1 MAAITQNLKG
11 GAQAPPE
18 PQKPMS
24 IASLL
29 LRIGALVIID
39 AITIWLVYQMLD
51 DGNWTLALM
60 LGLVTLWVNVVFLS
74 GRFYPLRWVA
84 PGLALM
90 AMMVVYPILFTVF
103 VSFTNYGTGH
113 LVTQQIAI
121 EQLEAQVYL
130 PPDATVYRWTAF
142 QHPTTGEYMLWMT
155 DPATGEHFTVIPG
168 GEPVVRDM
176 AEPPQSLDGFNVV
189 PQNQLFVRL
198 GELSALTF
206 GIPPDDAWQVSQQ
219 RLGEAA
225 QFRQRYLFDPAQDAM
240 IDQQDGTVFRNVGGV
255 FTADDGRTLS
265 PGFAV
270 VTGVNNYQRL
280 FGDPALRATFLQ
292 VFLWT
297 IIFAASSVF
306 LTFTLGMFLA
316 IVFDV
321 PEMPLRAPLRSLLL
335 IPYTIPA
342 FVAIPVWVGLLNPQF
357 GVISGFIAFFTGG
370 WVPPWF
376 SDPFWSKVGILLIQM
391 WLGFPYMFVVVTGA
405 LQTLPNDVYEAA
417 DLDGANAWHKFQ
429 SITLPLLLVTVGP
442 LLVASFAFN
451 FNNFTVIDL
460 YNRGGPPIPNT
471 PTPVGHTDILAT
483 YTYRIAFGSAGSSD
497 YGYASAITIMI
508 FLILVVIT
516 MIQFRYTNMLEE
528 RGRNV

>member
-1 MAAITQNLKG
+1 MAATTNNLSG
-11 GAQAPPE
+11 GAQAPPDA
-18 PQKPMS
+18 KPTS

-29 LRIGALVIID
+29 LRIVALAVID
-39 AITIWLVYQMLD
+39 AITIWLVYQMLG
-51 DGNWTLALM
+51 DGNWPLAAV
-60 LGLVTLWVNVVFLS
+60 LGLITLWVNVVFLT

-84 PGLALM
+84 PGIALM
-90 AMMVVYPILFTVF
+90 GLMVAYPILFTVF

-113 LVTQQIAI
+113 LVTQQLAI
-121 EQLEAQVYL
+121 EQIEAQVFL
-130 PPDATVYRWTAF
+130 PPNAVIYRWTAF
-142 QHPTTGEYMLWMT
+142 QDPATNEYMLWLT
-155 DPATGEHFTVIPG
+155 DPNSGESFTVTPG
-168 GEPVVRDM
+168 GEPVVRTG
-176 AEPPQSLDGFNVV
+176 EPPATLDNFTQV
-189 PQNQLFVRL
+189 PQNQLFVKL
-198 GELSALTF
+198 GELSARTF
-206 GIPPDDAWQVSQQ
+206 GVPPDAAWQVSQQ

-225 QFRQRYLFDPAQDAM
+225 RFQQRYVYDPAQDAM
-240 IDQQDGTVFRNVGGV
+240 IDQQSGAVYRNVNGA
-255 FTADDGRTLS
+255 FTAEDGQTLS

-270 VTGVNNYQRL
+270 IRGASNYQRL
-280 FGDPALRATFLQ
+280 FGDPALRTTFVQ

-297 IIFAASSVF
+297 LVFALASVF
-306 LTFTLGMFLA
+306 LTFVVGTFLA
-316 IVFDV
+316 IMFDV

-357 GVISGFIAFFTGG
+357 GVISGFIATLTGG
-370 WVPPWF
+370 YVPPWF
-376 SDPFWSKVGILLIQM
+376 SDPIWSKVGILLIQT

-405 LQTLPNDVYEAA
+405 LQTLPNDIYEAA
-417 DLDGANAWHKFQ
+417 DMDGANAWNKFR

-460 YNRGGPPIPNT
+460 YNRGGPPIPNV

-483 YTYRIAFGSAGSSD
+483 YTYRVAFGATGASD
-497 YGYASAITIMI
+497 YGYASAITMMI
-508 FLILVVIT
+508 FLLLIVIT

>member
-1 MAAITQNLKG
+1 MVAITQTVKG
-11 GAQAPPE
+11 GAQAPPDAR
-18 PQKPMS
+18 PTS

-39 AITIWLVYQMLD
+39 AITIWLVYQMFS
-51 DGNWTLALM
+51 DGIWQLAAM

-74 GRFYPLRWVA
+74 GRFYPLRYVA
-84 PGLALM
+84 PGISLM
-90 AMMVVYPILFTVF
+90 AIMVAYPILFTVF

-113 LVTQQIAI
+113 LVTQAVAI
-121 EQLEAQVYL
+121 QQLESRVYL
-130 PPDATVYRWTAF
+130 PADATVYQWTAF
-142 QHPTTGEYMLWMT
+142 RHPTTGEYKLWMT
-155 DPATGEHFTVIPG
+155 DPATGEHFTVTPG
-168 GEPVVRDM
+168 GEPVAREG
-176 AEPPQSLDGFNVV
+176 AEPPAELDGFVQV
-189 PQNQLFVRL
+189 PRNQLFGIL
-198 GELSALTF
+198 GQLSALTF

-225 QFRQRYLFDPAQDAM
+225 QFQQRYLFDPAQDAM
-240 IDQQDGTVFRNVGGV
+240 IDQQTGAVYRNVDGV
-255 FTADDGRTLS
+255 FTSDAGDRLS

-270 VTGVNNYQRL
+270 VKGTFNYQRL
-280 FGDPALRATFLQ
+280 FGDPALRSTFFQ

-297 IIFAASSVF
+297 VIFALTSVF

-316 IVFDV
+316 IIFDV
-321 PEMPLRAPLRSLLL
+321 PEMPLRSLLRSLLL

-342 FVAIPVWVGLLNPQF
+342 FVAVPVWVGLLNPQF
-357 GVISGFIAFFTGG
+357 GVISSFIAFFTGG

-376 SDPFWSKVGILLIQM
+376 SDPFWGKVGILLIQT

-417 DLDGANAWHKFQ
+417 DLDGANAWNKFR

-451 FNNFTVIDL
+451 FNNFVVIDL
-460 YNRGGPPIPNT
+460 FNRGGPPIPNT
-471 PTPVGHTDILAT
+471 PTPVGYTDILAT
-483 YTYRIAFGSAGSSD
+483 YTYRIAFGSTGSSD
-497 YGYASAITIMI
+497 YGYASAITVMI
-508 FLILVVIT
+508 FLILMVIT
-516 MIQFRYTNMLEE
+516 FFQFRYTNMLEE

>member
-1 MAAITQNLKG
+1 MAALSQTVKG
-11 GAQAPPE
+11 GAQAPPDTR
-18 PQKPMS
+18 PTS

-29 LRIGALVIID
+29 LRIVALALID
-39 AITIWLVYQMLD
+39 GIAIWLIYQMVF
-51 DGNWTLALM
+51 DGIWALAAV

-74 GRFYPLRWVA
+74 GRFYPLRYVA
-84 PGLALM
+84 PGMSLM
-90 AMMVVYPILFTVF
+90 AIMVAYPILFTIF
-103 VSFTNYGTGH
+103 VSFTNYGSGH
-113 LVTQQIAI
+113 LVTQQVAI
-121 EQLEAQVYL
+121 QQIESQVYL
-130 PPDATVYRWTAF
+130 ADDAIRYQWTAF
-142 QHPTTGEYMLWMT
+142 QNPTSREYMLWMT
-155 DPATGEHFTVIPG
+155 DPNTGEHFTVTPG
-168 GEPVVRDM
+168 GEPVVRDA
-176 AEPPQSLDGFNVV
+176 AEPPATIDGFDQV
-189 PQNQLFVRL
+189 PRAQLFAKL

-219 RLGEAA
+219 KLGEAA
-225 QFRQRYLFDPAQDAM
+225 QFQQRYVYDPAQDAM
-240 IDQQDGTVFRNVGGV
+240 IDQKTGTVYYNVNGT
-255 FTADDGRTLS
+255 FTAEDGSKLT

-270 VTGVNNYQRL
+270 TTGMTNYQRL
-280 FGDPALRATFLQ
+280 FGDPALRSSFIQ

-297 IIFAASSVF
+297 VVFALLSVF

-316 IVFDV
+316 IMFDV
-321 PEMPLRAPLRSLLL
+321 PEMPMRSVLRSLLL

-342 FVAIPVWVGLLNPQF
+342 FVAVPVWVGLLNPQF
-357 GVISGFIAFFTGG
+357 GVISGFIANFTGG

-376 SDPFWSKVGILLIQM
+376 SDPTWSKVGILLVQT

-471 PTPVGHTDILAT
+471 PTPVGYTDILAT
-483 YTYRIAFGSAGSSD
+483 YTYRVAFGSTGTSD
-497 YGYASAITIMI
+497 YGYASAITMMI
-508 FLILVVIT
+508 FLILMAIT
-516 MIQFRYTNMLEE
+516 FFQFRYTNMLEE